1 MKKILAL
8 VLVAVLILTC
18 AVIPASANE
27 SDNSLIH
34 PIMK

>member
-18 AVIPASANE
+18 AVIHPQMN
-27 SDNSLIH
+27 LITRLSN